1 MAANDYWQVPQI
13 EKVYEAI
20 TVLADKRL
28 EMNADGLSGKVYSS
42 RGDKYY
48 IVAFDPVRR
57 AIKSD
62 DNQARF
68 QGKLSYPM
76 MALLM
81 KVGELK
87 YSDKLLTPLR
97 GVVWKDL
104 NTKHKNDY
112 AAAVAEVLQNLKDE
126 GVNTE
131 EVEKGVQTIYAQVK
145 ELKLLKFTAKG

>member
-1 MAANDYWQVPQI
+1 MSENYWQVPQI

-20 TVLADKRL
+20 TVLADDRL
-28 EMNADGLSGKVYSS
+28 EMNDDGVSGKVYSS

-48 IVAFDPVRR
+48 TVAFDPTRR

-76 MALLM
+76 IALLM
-81 KVGELK
+81 HLGELK
-87 YSDKLLTPLR
+87 YSNELIEPLG

-112 AAAVAEVLQNLKDE
+112 AAAVAEVLQALEAK
-126 GVNTE
+126 GV
-131 EVEKGVQTIYAQVK
+131 EVSQIQKGVQDIYAQIQ
-145 ELKLLKFTAKG
+145 ELKLLKFGAKA

>member
-1 MAANDYWQVPQI
+1 MSTDYWQVSQI

-20 TVLADKRL
+20 TVLADDRL
-28 EMNADGLSGKVYSS
+28 KMNEDGLSGKVHSS

-48 IVAFDPVRR
+48 SVAFDPVRR

-76 MALLM
+76 IALLM
-81 KVGELK
+81 KIGEIK
-87 YSDKLLTPLR
+87 HSEILLSPLR

-112 AAAVAEVLQNLKDE
+112 AAAVAEVMQKLKDE

-131 EVEKGVQTIYAQVK
+131 EIENGVQAIYAQVK
-145 ELKLLKFTAKG
+145 ELKLLKFSVR